1 MNSLNELDT
10 LDLRLLRLL
19 EVLYRTGSV
28 TRSAELL
35 GQGQPTVSLWLKRLR
50 LQFGDPLF
58 VRTAMG
64 MQATPRMDAMIGTVH
79 EVLAGMG
86 RLLEAGRDFQPGT
99 ADREFRVLMTD
110 ASHITLLPRLF
121 SHVQVLAPGVRLEA
135 GALQASMADELS
147 DGRADLALGLIPQL
161 ESGFYQQ
168 TLFEQDWVCL
178 ASQQHPRVQW
188 SAFTRQDYV
197 REAHVGIVSGTG
209 QQLLETTL
217 AQLGLKRK
225 VALRLPG
232 FLGLPATLSTTQL
245 IATLPRHIGETL
257 ARTAGGLQVL
267 PCPLPIP
274 TFLVKQHWHARYHR
288 DPANRWLRGV
298 CAELFLTEDR
308 RSPAC
313 EPIAHGPAQAAT
325 P

>member
-1 MNSLNELDT
+1 MSPLDELGS

-19 EVLYRTGSV
+19 EALYRTGSV

-35 GQGQPTVSLWLKRLR
+35 GQGQPTVSLWLRRLR
-50 LQFGDPLF
+50 AQFADPLF
-58 VRTAMG
+58 VRTATG
-64 MQATPRMDAMIGTVH
+64 MQATPRMEAMIGTVR
-79 EVLAGMG
+79 EVLDGMRRLAG
-86 RLLEAGRDFQPGT
+86 AGRAFDPAI

-110 ASHITLLPRLF
+110 ASHVTLLPRLF
-121 SHVQVLAPGVRLEA
+121 SHVQALAPQVRIEA
-135 GALQASMADELS
+135 GALHASMAEELS

-168 TLFEQDWVCL
+168 TLFDQDWICL
-178 ASQQHPRVQW
+178 ASRQHPRVRPQ
-188 SAFTRQDYV
+188 AFTRRDYE

-209 QQLLETTL
+209 QQLLEATL
-217 AQLGLKRK
+217 EQLGLRRN
-225 VALRLPG
+225 VTLRLPG

-257 ARTAGGLQVL
+257 ARTGGGLQVL

-274 TFLVKQHWHARYHR
+274 KFQVKQHWHARYHQ

-298 CAELFLTEDR
+298 CAELFMTEDR
-308 RSPAC
+308 QSP
-313 EPIAHGPAQAAT
+313 G
-325 P
+325 